1 MQQFVAAMSALL
13 DGKHGLLAQFYQ
25 REVAAAVLNEAA
37 DAAAAQLDASEVKE
51 IAPTAIASLLKAVG
65 KEAHEQTRH
74 LGLLALGKWLALAST
89 DELDAATVTGLK
101 TGFKNKPEPVVA
113 GYLRALAVL
122 CRTRANAV
130 VPFADEVV
138 AVIKDSNKKPNV
150 VHLNGVLAV
159 AVAGAIA
166 SASSEMDARVAQEGV
181 ADLILSSTSFV
192 QNSVR
197 MVLNTVASTSRLGA
211 VPEAPEVSALAALSR
226 AIVWVLASQQ
236 SDASE
241 AYSLL
246 VELLC
251 SSSLTVRQSAER
263 AVETIYLSSLEH
275 CPGLVNAFEKKL
287 DALTTEEEAS
297 VPPAGVL
304 RRALRVLIPTAISEA
319 DETKAQVFAPSSSWR
334 TTRSSLQARKPM
346 HSLASGNLFA
356 DDSCRP
362 PPLLP
367 RTRRRMKMMKPQRCW
382 SR

>member
-1 MQQFVAAMSALL
+1 M
-13 DGKHGLLAQFYQ
+13 
-25 REVAAAVLNEAA
+25 
-37 DAAAAQLDASEVKE
+37 
-51 IAPTAIASLLKAVG
+51 G

-297 VPPAGVL
+297 VP
-304 RRALRVLIPTAISEA
+304 
-319 DETKAQVFAPSSSWR
+319 
-334 TTRSSLQARKPM
+334 LQAC
-346 HSLASGNLFA
+346 FVV
-356 DDSCRP
+356 
-362 PPLLP
+362 
-367 RTRRRMKMMKPQRCW
+367 RCAC
-382 SR
+382 